1 MLIWCKDDYHNRP
14 KGLRRNEMACSELQF
29 HAVKLIVDD
38 RYTNESITD
47 SYLATKQISRFDKPV
62 QA

>member
-1 MLIWCKDDYHNRP
+1 
-14 KGLRRNEMACSELQF
+14 MACSELQF